1 MDVFDLVAKLT
12 LDSSGYSA
20 DLDNAESKA
29 STFGSKLKSGL
40 GVAAKVG
47 AAAVAAVGTAAVAMG
62 KQALDAYA
70 DYEQLEG
77 GIQTLYGENS
87 EAAKQMM
94 QQASEAWKTAGMS
107 ANEYMEMAIES
118 SAALISS
125 LGGDTEEA
133 ARLMDVA
140 IVDMSDNVNKMG
152 TSMESIQN
160 AYRGFSRGNFTMLDN
175 LALGFAGTKEGMQQ
189 LLDKAEE
196 YAAKNGEVRD
206 FSIDSYADI
215 VEAIHIVQEE
225 MGIAGTT
232 AAEAS
237 DTISGS
243 LNATKAAW
251 QNLLTGIADEN
262 ANFDQ
267 LVNDFVDS
275 VVTTAGNIIP
285 RVQSILQGLAKLITE
300 SSDKILPIVID
311 TIVQNLPMI
320 VETGVKLIVA
330 LITGLIKAIPQIV
343 AAIPTIIRSIWD
355 GFKAGWPQLRDAGS
369 QLLEMLASGL
379 LNAAHAAVN
388 AAVNIGDQ
396 IFNVFREIAASAWTW
411 GVDLIGNFISGI
423 VAKAGELWETVK
435 GIANGVKNFLGFS
448 EPKEGPLSDFHTY
461 APDMMELF
469 AKGIRD
475 NEGMLK
481 NTVASAFNF
490 GNMTT
495 NSVKAVPSVGS
506 NGAADEMIPIVV
518 QCILDGKVISEN
530 VTKWQRRTAR
540 AAG

>member
-196 YAAKNGEVRD
+196 YAAKNGEIRD

-251 QNLLTGIADEN
+251 QNLLTGIADDN

-343 AAIPTIIRSIWD
+343 AAIPTIIKSIWD
-355 GFKAGWPQLRDAGS
+355 GFKAGWPQLKDAGS

-379 LNAAHAAVN
+379 LGAVNAVIN

-423 VAKAGELWETVK
+423 VAKAGELWDTIK

-481 NTVASAFNF
+481 NTVASAFDF

-495 NSVKAVPSVGS
+495 NSVKTMPSVGS

-530 VTKWQRRTAR
+530 VTRMQRRTAR

>member
-388 AAVNIGDQ
+388 AAVDIGNQ
-396 IFNVFREIAASAWTW
+396 IFNVFRDIVASAWSW